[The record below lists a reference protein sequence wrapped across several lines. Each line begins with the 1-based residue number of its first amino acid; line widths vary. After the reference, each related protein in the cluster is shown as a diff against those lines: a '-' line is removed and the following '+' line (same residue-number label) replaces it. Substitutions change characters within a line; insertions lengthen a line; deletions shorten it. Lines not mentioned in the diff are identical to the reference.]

1 MTYLA
6 LARKSR
12 PQKFSEV
19 ISQEHIT
26 KTISNAILAGRIHHA
41 YLFSGPRGTGKT
53 TTARILA
60 KSLNCANPKGA
71 EPCDECPS
79 CRDIINGVSPNV
91 IEIDAASNR
100 GIDDVR
106 NLREFIKYSPV
117 GGKYKIYIIDEVH
130 QLTSEAFNALLKTL
144 EEPPAHGVFVFAT
157 TEPQRVPL
165 TVLSRCLR
173 FDFRLLPFFKIAE
186 FLQRLCD
193 AEGVKIEPEALN
205 LLASKAEGSMRDG
218 LSLLDQI
225 LSFGE
230 KKISL
235 EMVTSTLGI
244 MDRETLF
251 GLSEAL
257 FERESGKALK
267 IVNDF
272 ALSGGSFELLA
283 TSLQEHLRNLL
294 FAKVAPDASEL
305 FEVTD
310 KDLERYRELAED
322 YEESDILRA
331 INLFSELE
339 TTLKRKTSEPRIAT
353 EIAVVKAAS
362 LDRTVKIEKILKQL
376 SSQPSPLSLG
386 ASVDQAQMDLMA
398 TEAQKEVET
407 QKDVTPSV
415 EVQAGGERE
424 QIRDTEQQKTEVSP
438 AAADSPSL
446 DTIKKRWGEFVDRLK
461 SEKHRGLAKNSRVVG
476 LVNDTLIIGVPDG
489 ITKSMFENSKDRSVL
504 DRAIRDTFGEKLKVG
519 FEVLPKELKEVK
531 GKGRKATATEL
542 KKVLEKEKN
551 VRAILDTFGGEVV
564 GFIPKEK
571 KRKKD

>member
-1 MTYLA
+1 MPYLA

-26 KTISNAILAGRIHHA
+26 KTLSNAILAGRIHHA

-53 TTARILA
+53 TTARIVA
-60 KSLNCANPKGA
+60 KSLNCANPNGA
-71 EPCDECPS
+71 EPCDQCPS

-106 NLREFIKYSPV
+106 NLREFIRYSPV

-173 FDFRLLPFFKIAE
+173 FDFRLLPFFRIAE

-193 AEGVKIEPEALN
+193 DEGVKMEPEALN

-230 KKISL
+230 RKISL

-244 MDRETLF
+244 MDRGTLF
-251 GLSEAL
+251 ALSEAI
-257 FERESGKALK
+257 FNRESAKALK

-272 ALSGGSFELLA
+272 ALGGGSLELLA

-294 FAKVAPDASEL
+294 FAKVAPTASEL

-310 KDLERYRELAED
+310 KDLERYRELAEG

-331 INLFSELE
+331 INIFCELE

-353 EIAVVKAAS
+353 EITIVKAAS

-376 SSQPSPLSLG
+376 SSQPSLLSLG
-386 ASVDQAQMDLMA
+386 ASVNQTQMDLMA
-398 TEAQKEVET
+398 TEAQEEVEA
-407 QKDVTPSV
+407 QKDTTPSA
-415 EVQAGGERE
+415 EAQARGKRE
-424 QIRDTEQQKTEVSP
+424 QIHTTEQQKTEVSP
-438 AAADSPSL
+438 PAADSPSL
-446 DTIKKRWGEFVDRLK
+446 EAIQEKWGEFVDRLK
-461 SEKHRGLAKNSRVVG
+461 SEKHRGLAKNSRLVG
-476 LVNDTLIIGVPDG
+476 LVNDTLMIGVHDD
-489 ITKSMFENSKDRSVL
+489 ITKSMFESSKDRSVL
-504 DRAIRDTFGEKLKVG
+504 DQAIRDTFGEKLKVG
-519 FEVLPKELKEVK
+519 FKILPKELKEAK
-531 GKGRKATATEL
+531 GEGRKAEATEL
-542 KKVLEKEKN
+542 KKVLEKEKE
-551 VRAILDTFGGEVV
+551 VREILDTFGGEVV
-564 GFIPKEK
+564 GFVPKEK